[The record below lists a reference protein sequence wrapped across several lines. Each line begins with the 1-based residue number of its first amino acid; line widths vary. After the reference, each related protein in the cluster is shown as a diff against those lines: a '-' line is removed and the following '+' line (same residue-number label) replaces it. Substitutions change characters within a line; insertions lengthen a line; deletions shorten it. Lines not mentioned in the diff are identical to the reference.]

1 MVFNAGHT
9 IKGGAKIKT
18 PGANTKNLTIKRI
31 SHAVSYAGKTLFW
44 PG

>member
-1 MVFNAGHT
+1 MVFNAGL
-9 IKGGAKIKT
+9 IKGGAKIKA
-18 PGANTKNLTIKRI
+18 PGANTKDFTIKRR